1 MKKILVLL
9 VALLI
14 SSGAAFADDRP
25 IAYDKIPQS
34 ARTFITKHFAQA
46 KVLSSTVDPEFL
58 GGTEYTVYLD
68 GGIKIEF
75 NSKGMWKEIESAM
88 MTAIPAGIVPVKI
101 ENYIK
106 TNYADSQLV
115 KINLDRTD
123 YEVKLSNGMELKFNL
138 NGDFLMMEMDD

>member
-25 IAYDKIPQS
+25 IAYDKIPQN

-58 GGTEYTVYLD
+58 GGTEYTVYID

-101 ENYIK
+101 ENFIK

>member
-1 MKKILVLL
+1 MKKILVLF

-14 SSGAAFADDRP
+14 GSGVAFADDRP
-25 IAYDKIPQS
+25 IAYDKVPQN
-34 ARTFITKHFAQA
+34 ARTFITKHFAKA

-58 GGTEYTVYLD
+58 GGTEYTVYID
-68 GGIKIEF
+68 GGVKIEF
-75 NSKGMWKEIESAM
+75 NSKGVWKEIESAM
-88 MTAIPAGIVPVKI
+88 TGIPAGIAPAKI

-106 TNYADSQLV
+106 TNYADSHMI

-138 NGDFLMMEMDD
+138 NGDFLVMEMDD